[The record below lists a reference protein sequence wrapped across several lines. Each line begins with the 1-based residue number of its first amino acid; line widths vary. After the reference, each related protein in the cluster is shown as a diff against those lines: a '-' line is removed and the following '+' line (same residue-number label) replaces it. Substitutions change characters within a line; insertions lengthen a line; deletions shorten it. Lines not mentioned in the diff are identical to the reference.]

1 MAQGRQL
8 VCIMP
13 LYSPRFD
20 ANLDSALCF
29 ASMSARTSP
38 IPTLPQLAAED
49 EAAVRELANELYGL
63 AIASRSE
70 CLIIAMDLFDA
81 GCPSLGS
88 LLECP
93 SISTIEELQTE
104 LGTLKNVQLNH
115 LQLRRIVNWIQRQR
129 QTLAPDSDVG
139 SKRMHPSAFLPLAA
153 MQHVRRLEA
162 SDASTVAVLP
172 ERAADG
178 SAARDVSTEIAAAK
192 PAAADLAAVELAAA
206 ELVAAE
212 IAGRI
217 EDEARTF
224 TEMM

>member
-1 MAQGRQL
+1 
-8 VCIMP
+8 
-13 LYSPRFD
+13 
-20 ANLDSALCF
+20 
-29 ASMSARTSP
+29 MSARTSP

-129 QTLAPDSDVG
+129 QTLAHDSDVG
-139 SKRMHPSAFLPLAA
+139 SKRMLPSTFLPLAA

-172 ERAADG
+172 ERAAHG